1 MRSIL
6 STSPNQSRPPYASLH
21 AGHTDAE
28 RPSVPPG
35 SAPAKLAQRPAT
47 EEAGRLA
54 ELRSAL
60 WAAFEAGSVPA
71 GLIDLTMAYTAALR
85 LEMSLTTGTRNA
97 IIRSSATG
105 PPLRGRG

>member
-1 MRSIL
+1 
-6 STSPNQSRPPYASLH
+6 
-21 AGHTDAE
+21 
-28 RPSVPPG
+28 
-35 SAPAKLAQRPAT
+35 
-47 EEAGRLA
+47 
-54 ELRSAL
+54 L

-97 IIRSSATG
+97 MSRAGATG

>member
-1 MRSIL
+1 MSSSHTR
-6 STSPNQSRPPYASLH
+6 TPYASLH
-21 AGHTDAE
+21 AALPDAE
-28 RPSVPPG
+28 SNSASASATQAHAVP
-35 SAPAKLAQRPAT
+35 RPAN
-47 EEAGRLA
+47 EEAVRLA

-71 GLIDLTMAYTAALR
+71 GLIDLIMAYTAALR

-97 IIRSSATG
+97 MSRSGATG